1 MDISKIPSTVCQRLW
16 DRGFPMVEAYHRF
29 QMPNVREKYA
39 DLREKGGPQ
48 HKCAPLDK
56 EALETVDGHGVV
68 GALLKFSQDYL
79 HAEIERYRRD
89 KQKFEAFD
97 AELRQVCA
105 RWINSGRMIALAFN
119 PQRRIQDLAF
129 PVPRDVVER
138 GEYAWDKNEMVL
150 EEQRFVDVRIALPEW
165 LEEFSPAHGDDKQV
179 GGHHLPEL
187 PERDSAPVGRQS
199 RRAEILEA
207 YEQLQSEGKVR
218 PSTPVK
224 TIAYMVREL
233 VLHKT
238 PGDERGLHDETVRR
252 NIRKAQET
260 QKTQN

>member
-16 DRGFPMVEAYHRF
+16 DRGFPMAEAYHCF
-29 QMPNVREKYA
+29 QMPKTREKYA
-39 DLREKGGPQ
+39 ELREKGGPQ
-48 HKCAPLDK
+48 HKYSSADK
-56 EALETVDGHGVV
+56 KASDAIEGHGAV
-68 GALLKFSQDYL
+68 GVLLKFGQDYL
-79 HAEIERYRRD
+79 NAEIERYRRD

-105 RWINSGRMIALAFN
+105 RWINSGRMIALGFN
-119 PQRRIQDLAF
+119 PDRRIQDLAF

-138 GEYAWDKNEMVL
+138 GEYVWDKNEMVL
-150 EEQRFVDVRIALPEW
+150 GAQRYVDVRIALPEW
-165 LEEFSPAHGDDKQV
+165 LEEFSPPHDDGKQV
-179 GGHHLPEL
+179 GLHHLPEL
-187 PERDSAPVGRQS
+187 TERDSAPVGRQS

-207 YEQLQSEGKVR
+207 YEQLRSEGKVG

-252 NIRKAQET
+252 NIRKAQEA